1 MMLGSPDWTR
11 ELCSLLEEEIRV
23 ATLMWG
29 AIKREREALRARD
42 ADALTSASGVK
53 QQCLAE
59 LDALDKDRRQML
71 EIAGMPSA
79 RAAFDKYLESVPEN
93 HPIAY
98 RWQRLIGLL
107 EQCRQANIAN
117 GQMVTIQRNHV
128 ERALRVLRTGNPD
141 SLTYGP
147 DGGHA
152 NGAGSRTLSSA

>member
-1 MMLGSPDWTR
+1 MIPDTPDWTR

-23 ATLMWG
+23 ATLLWG

-71 EIAGMPSA
+71 EMAGLPSD
-79 RAAFDKYLESVPEN
+79 RAALDKYLETVPDN
-93 HPIAY
+93 HPVAY
-98 RWQRLIGLL
+98 RWQRLIGLF

-117 GQMVTIQRNHV
+117 GQMVAIQRSHV

-141 SLTYGP
+141 TLTYGP
-147 DGGHA
+147 DGSHA
-152 NGAGSRTLSSA
+152 SGAGSRTLSSA